1 MMMHTKVCREQVTLT
16 EKYRPY
22 GRNIQSY
29 LFARPFLHLTSDGR
43 ILSLLFLEPLTLF
56 SIG

>member
-1 MMMHTKVCREQVTLT
+1 MMKTKVCREQVTLT

-43 ILSLLFLEPLTLF
+43 ILPLLFLEPLTLV